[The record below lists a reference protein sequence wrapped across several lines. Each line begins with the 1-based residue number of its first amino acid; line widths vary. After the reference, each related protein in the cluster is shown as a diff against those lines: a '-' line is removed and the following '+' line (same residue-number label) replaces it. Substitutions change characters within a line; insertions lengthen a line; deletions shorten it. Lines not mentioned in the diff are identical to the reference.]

1 MITAKNTVAEMTDTE
16 FAAQR
21 DMERKIAN
29 LWSSYLGANDLYLAM
44 LDKPSLFDLSEAH
57 AQYEVY
63 RKIQTEH
70 DALDD
75 EYSRLY
81 LSGAVEAN

>member
-1 MITAKNTVAEMTDTE
+1 MITAENTVAEMTDTE

-21 DMERKIAN
+21 DMERKITN
-29 LWSSYLGANDLYLAM
+29 LWSSYLGAHDLYLAL
-44 LDKPSLFDLSEAH
+44 LDNSYLSDLSEAH

-70 DALDD
+70 DNLDD